1 MEKEKYNF
9 SIIFDE
15 LDKLTKDQ
23 AIQVTKDEIKEYD
36 EIQALREIVIETQ
49 TPPKTFISST

>member
-15 LDKLTKDQ
+15 LDKLSKDQ
-23 AIQVTKDEIKEYD
+23 TYQITEETIKKYD

>member
-1 MEKEKYNF
+1 MEKVKYNF

-15 LDKLTKDQ
+15 LDK
-23 AIQVTKDEIKEYD
+23 VTKSQTYQITEDTIKEYD

-49 TPPKTFISST
+49 TQPKTFFSST